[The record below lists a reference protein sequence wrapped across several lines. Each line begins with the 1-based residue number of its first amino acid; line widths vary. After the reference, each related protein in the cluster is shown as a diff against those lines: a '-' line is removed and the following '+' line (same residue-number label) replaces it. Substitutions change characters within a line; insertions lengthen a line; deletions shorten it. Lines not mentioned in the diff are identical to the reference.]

1 LTKEDELN
9 REYPTIKKT
18 LMRRICERKNA
29 DGVAD
34 VKEVIDSY
42 GGYQD
47 KELVEKAILKYE
59 EENDFYDISNG
70 KIVLTTTGIDE
81 CERKNPGMDD

>member
-1 LTKEDELN
+1 MTKEDELN

-18 LMRRICERKNA
+18 LMKRICEIKNA

-42 GGYQD
+42 GSYQD
-47 KELVEKAILKYE
+47 KELVEKAIIKYE
-59 EENDFYDISNG
+59 EKDFYDVSNG